1 MPVPGKMGVR
11 CGRTDCQGAAILG
24 AQPAPMHAMTAPRLL
39 HPRRRVLLACAL
51 LLTAALGGCAS
62 LGQRDPVRVH
72 LAGIEPLPGQG
83 LELRFMVKLR
93 VQNPN
98 ETPIDYDGVA
108 LDLEVNRKL
117 LASGVSDQK
126 GSVPRFGE
134 AVLGVPVTISAF
146 AAVRQALGLAEG
158 QSLENMPYV
167 LSGKLAG
174 GPFGVLRFADEGTLS
189 LPGSGRSTR

>member
-1 MPVPGKMGVR
+1 
-11 CGRTDCQGAAILG
+11 
-24 AQPAPMHAMTAPRLL
+24 MHAMTAPRLP
-39 HPRRRVLLACAL
+39 HHRRRAALACAL
-51 LLTAALGGCAS
+51 LLAAALGGCAS
-62 LGQRDPVRVH
+62 FSQRDPVRVH
-72 LAGIEPLPGQG
+72 LAAVEPLPGQG

-108 LDLEVNRKL
+108 LELEVNRKL

-134 AVLGVPVTISAF
+134 AVLAVPVTISAF
-146 AAVRQALGLAEG
+146 AAVRQALGIAEG
-158 QSLENMPYV
+158 QSLDDMPYV

>member
-1 MPVPGKMGVR
+1 
-11 CGRTDCQGAAILG
+11 
-24 AQPAPMHAMTAPRLL
+24 MHAMTAPRPPQ
-39 HPRRRVLLACAL
+39 HRRRTALAGVLLLGAV
-51 LLTAALGGCAS
+51 LGGCAS
-62 LGQRDPVRVH
+62 LTQRDPVRVH

-108 LDLEVNRKL
+108 LELEVNRKL

-134 AVLGVPVTISAF
+134 AVLAVPVAISAF
-146 AAVRQALGLAEG
+146 AALRQALGLAEG
-158 QSLENMPYV
+158 QGLEDMPYV

-189 LPGSGRSTR
+189 LPGSARSTR

>member
-1 MPVPGKMGVR
+1 
-11 CGRTDCQGAAILG
+11 
-24 AQPAPMHAMTAPRLL
+24 MTAPLL
-39 HPRRRVLLACAL
+39 LPHRRAVLAGAL
-51 LLTAALGGCAS
+51 LLAAALGGCAS
-62 LGQRDPVRVH
+62 LTQRDPVRVH

-108 LDLEVNRKL
+108 LELEVNRKL

-134 AVLGVPVTISAF
+134 AVLAVPVTISAF
-146 AAVRQALGLAEG
+146 AALRQALGLAEG
-158 QSLENMPYV
+158 QGLEDMPYV

-189 LPGSGRSTR
+189 LPGSARSTR

>member
-1 MPVPGKMGVR
+1 MKAKRPGKAVRTRVRARPVPGKVGVR

-24 AQPAPMHAMTAPRLL
+24 AQPAPMHAMTAPRPL
-39 HPRRRVLLACAL
+39 HHRRRVLLA
-51 LLTAALGGCAS
+51 AALGGCAS

-98 ETPIDYDGVA
+98 ETPIDYDGIA

-134 AVLGVPVTISAF
+134 AVLAVPVAISAF

-158 QSLENMPYV
+158 QGLENMPYV

-174 GPFGVLRFADEGTLS
+174 
-189 LPGSGRSTR
+189 

>member
-1 MPVPGKMGVR
+1 
-11 CGRTDCQGAAILG
+11 
-24 AQPAPMHAMTAPRLL
+24 MHAMNAHHLQHRG
-39 HPRRRVLLACAL
+39 RRAALACAL

-62 LGQRDPVRVH
+62 LTQRDPVRVH
-72 LAGIEPLPGQG
+72 LAGVEPLPGQG
-83 LELRFMVKLR
+83 LELRFMVRLR

-108 LDLEVNRKL
+108 LELEVNRKL

-134 AVLGVPVTISAF
+134 AVLAVPVAISAF
-146 AAVRQALGLAEG
+146 AALRQALGLAEG
-158 QSLENMPYV
+158 ESLENMPYV

>member
-1 MPVPGKMGVR
+1 
-11 CGRTDCQGAAILG
+11 
-24 AQPAPMHAMTAPRLL
+24 MHAMTAPHFLHCRRLAA
-39 HPRRRVLLACAL
+39 LACAL
-51 LLTAALGGCAS
+51 LLAAALGGCAS
-62 LGQRDPVRVH
+62 LTQRDPVRVH
-72 LAGIEPLPGQG
+72 LAGVEALPGQG

-174 GPFGVLRFADEGTLS
+174 GPFGVLRFTDEGTLS
-189 LPGSGRSTR
+189 LPGSGRPTR

>member
-1 MPVPGKMGVR
+1 
-11 CGRTDCQGAAILG
+11 
-24 AQPAPMHAMTAPRLL
+24 MHAMTAPHFLHCRRLAA
-39 HPRRRVLLACAL
+39 LACAL
-51 LLTAALGGCAS
+51 LLAAALGGCAS
-62 LGQRDPVRVH
+62 LTQRDPVRVH
-72 LAGIEPLPGQG
+72 LAGVEPLAGQG
-83 LELRFMVKLR
+83 LELRFLVKLL

-189 LPGSGRSTR
+189 LPGNGRSTR

>member
-1 MPVPGKMGVR
+1 
-11 CGRTDCQGAAILG
+11 
-24 AQPAPMHAMTAPRLL
+24 MTPSRPL
-39 HPRRRVLLACAL
+39 HLPSRRRRDALACAVLLA
-51 LLTAALGGCAS
+51 AALAGCAG
-62 LGQRDPVRVH
+62 LTGRDPVRVN

-98 ETPIDYDGVA
+98 DAPIDYDGVA
-108 LDLEVNRKL
+108 LELEVNRKL

-134 AVLGVPVTISAF
+134 TVLGVPVTISAF
-146 AAVRQALGLAEG
+146 AALRQALGLAEG
-158 QSLENMPYV
+158 ESLDDMPYV

-174 GPFGVLRFADEGTLS
+174 GPFGALRFTDEGRLS
-189 LPGSGRSTR
+189 LPGGRTAR

>member
-1 MPVPGKMGVR
+1 
-11 CGRTDCQGAAILG
+11 
-24 AQPAPMHAMTAPRLL
+24 
-39 HPRRRVLLACAL
+39 
-51 LLTAALGGCAS
+51 
-62 LGQRDPVRVH
+62 VRVH
-72 LAGIEPLPGQG
+72 LAGVEPLPGQG
-83 LELRFMVKLR
+83 LELRFMIRLR

-189 LPGSGRSTR
+189 LPGDGRSTR